1 MSDKIKLLNEV
12 KFKDP
17 SIYTVYSI
25 NLDKDNYL
33 NSDVTLLSKDKYPI
47 VTKLYNLE
55 KVAK

>member
-1 MSDKIKLLNEV
+1 MTDEIKLLDEV

-17 SIYTVYSI
+17 DIYTVYSI
-25 NLDKDNYL
+25 YIDKDNYL
-33 NSDVTLLSKDKYPI
+33 NSDVTLLSKNKYPI